1 MSNLEDVTDLIGVSP
16 TFPTTLTEKN
26 DIPTFPEVQ
35 DNNNDGE
42 EDDVNDD
49 DGEDDAN
56 DDDEEDDVVEDDVVE
71 DNVVDD
77 NVVEDDDV
85 DDNDVDDEDIDDD
98 DDEDDE
104 DDDDDEEDEDKNN
117 VIEVGDDDKDETQIG
132 DVSTIIQSSFGS
144 DNEDDDTD
152 DEDEDYLQKLDKE
165 VRENFLADYHPESHS
180 HNYEEVKNLAKVTR
194 NKDGQVID
202 LLHRTLPFLT
212 KYEKTRILGQRAK
225 QIDTGAKSFIKVENN
240 VLDGYLIAQAELEQK
255 KIPFII
261 KRPLPNG
268 GFEYWNIS
276 DLELIH

>member
-1 MSNLEDVTDLIGVSP
+1 MSNLESNTNLEDVTDLIGVSP

-26 DIPTFPEVQ
+26 ASPTFPEAQ
-35 DNNNDGE
+35 NNNKDD
-42 EDDVNDD
+42 DDVED
-49 DGEDDAN
+49 EDDAN
-56 DDDEEDDVVEDDVVE
+56 DKDDANDDA
-71 DNVVDD
+71 N
-77 NVVEDDDV
+77 
-85 DDNDVDDEDIDDD
+85 DEDEDD
-98 DDEDDE
+98 DDEDDADE
-104 DDDDDEEDEDKNN
+104 DDENDAGKDDVSKDDVDEDDETK
-117 VIEVGDDDKDETQIG
+117 IG
-132 DVSTIIQSSFGS
+132 DINTIIPSSFGS

-194 NKDGQVID
+194 NKNGQVID